1 MNVTLI
7 GMGSGQPENLTLQ
20 GLAALRQADLIL
32 GARRLLAVLPA
43 GCTENR
49 AAAYRPD
56 EVAELL
62 QTSGAENAVLV
73 YSGDTG
79 FYSGASSM
87 MEKLE
92 ALGVRARVLPGLSS
106 IQLLAAALGR
116 PWQGW
121 NLVSAHGRTCD
132 PVAECMQGRPT
143 FFLTG
148 GSEDPATLCAQLAA
162 EGFGDMQAVVGQCL
176 GTPEEKLFRGSV
188 KELAAGRFNSLSVL
202 LVEAA
207 EVLPRRAPGLPDEAF
222 ERGDVPMTK
231 QEVRAAVLAKLAVR
245 PEDILWDVGAGTGS
259 VSVEL
264 ALAAPRGRV
273 YAVECRPEGCALIK
287 ANREKFRTRNLVLVE
302 GLAPDALSDLPAP
315 DAVFIGGSKG
325 SLAAIVDA
333 ALDKNP
339 DARICVSAIA
349 LETLSAAVA
358 ALTAKGRTVQ
368 VSQIAVSRAKAV
380 GGLHLMMAQNPIYLI
395 TGE

>member
-162 EGFGDMQAVVGQCL
+162 EGFGDVQAVVGQCL

-302 GLAPDALSDLPAP
+302 GLAPAALSDLPAP

-333 ALDKNP
+333 VLDKNP

-349 LETLSAAVA
+349 LETLSAAAA

>member
-87 MEKLE
+87 LEKLE

-116 PWQGW
+116 PWQEW

-162 EGFGDMQAVVGQCL
+162 EGFGDVQGVVGQCL

-302 GLAPDALSDLPAP
+302 GLAPAALSDLPAP

-368 VSQIAVSRAKAV
+368 VSQLAVSRAKAV

>member
-116 PWQGW
+116 PWQEW

-162 EGFGDMQAVVGQCL
+162 EGFGDVQGVVGQCL

-202 LVEAA
+202 LVEAV
-207 EVLPRRAPGLPDEAF
+207 EGLPRRAPGLPDEAF

>member
-92 ALGVRARVLPGLSS
+92 ALGVRARLLPGLSS

-162 EGFGDMQAVVGQCL
+162 EGFGDVQAVVGQCL

>member
-20 GLAALRQADLIL
+20 GLATLRQADLIL

-162 EGFGDMQAVVGQCL
+162 EGFGDVQGVVGQCL

-358 ALTAKGRTVQ
+358 ALTAQGRTVQ

>member
-7 GMGSGQPENLTLQ
+7 GMGSGRPENLTLQ

-162 EGFGDMQAVVGQCL
+162 ESFGDMQAVVGQCL

>member
-87 MEKLE
+87 IEKLE

-162 EGFGDMQAVVGQCL
+162 EGFGDVQGVVGQCL

-202 LVEAA
+202 LVEAV
-207 EVLPRRAPGLPDEAF
+207 EGLPRRAPGLPDEAF

-302 GLAPDALSDLPAP
+302 GLAPAALSDLPAP

-349 LETLSAAVA
+349 LETLSAAVT

>member
-92 ALGVRARVLPGLSS
+92 ALGVRALVLPGLSS

-116 PWQGW
+116 PWQEW

-162 EGFGDMQAVVGQCL
+162 EGFGDVQAVVGQCL

-302 GLAPDALSDLPAP
+302 GLAPAALSDLPAP

>member
-1 MNVTLI
+1 MFCLLHHSAICFPFLCPI
-7 GMGSGQPENLTLQ
+7 GGIPLHQFLEINLMTIKV
-20 GLAALRQADLIL
+20 RSFY
-32 GARRLLAVLPA
+32 A
-43 GCTENR
+43 GIPNFSIYCNP
-49 AAAYRPD
+49 AAATHSRS
-56 EVAELL
+56 VNHNRIQRNNGRNLL
-62 QTSGAENAVLV
+62 RLRYLA
-73 YSGDTG
+73 D
-79 FYSGASSM
+79 
-87 MEKLE
+87 KLHHRNRTN
-92 ALGVRARVLPGLSS
+92 GNDCIIMLSS

-148 GSEDPATLCAQLAA
+148 GSEDPATLCAQLEA
-162 EGFGDMQAVVGQCL
+162 EGFGDVQGVVGQCL

-302 GLAPDALSDLPAP
+302 GLAPAALSDLPAP
-315 DAVFIGGSKG
+315 DAVVY
-325 SLAAIVDA
+325 LQVDPA
-333 ALDKNP
+333 
-339 DARICVSAIA
+339 
-349 LETLSAAVA
+349 
-358 ALTAKGRTVQ
+358 
-368 VSQIAVSRAKAV
+368 VSQKLMTGRYHGDESRKDVHEKDIEYLARSRRAAEYCAE
-380 GGLHLMMAQNPIYLI
+380 HLGWATIHCTENGAMRTIEEIQAEVRALAEKEL
-395 TGE
+395 G

>member
-32 GARRLLAVLPA
+32 GVRRLLAVLPA

-148 GSEDPATLCAQLAA
+148 GSEDPATLCAQLVA
-162 EGFGDMQAVVGQCL
+162 EGFGDVQAVVGQCL

-202 LVEAA
+202 LVEAV
-207 EVLPRRAPGLPDEAF
+207 EGLPRRAPGLPDEAF

>member
-162 EGFGDMQAVVGQCL
+162 EGFGDVQGVVGQCL

-188 KELAAGRFNSLSVL
+188 KELAAGRFKSLSVL
-202 LVEAA
+202 LVEAV
-207 EVLPRRAPGLPDEAF
+207 EGLPRRTPGLPDEAF

-302 GLAPDALSDLPAP
+302 GLAPAALSDLPAP

>member
-162 EGFGDMQAVVGQCL
+162 EGFGDVQAVVGQCL
-176 GTPEEKLFRGSV
+176 GTPEEKIFRGSV

-302 GLAPDALSDLPAP
+302 GLAPAALSDLPAP

-325 SLAAIVDA
+325 NLAAIVDA

-349 LETLSAAVA
+349 LESLSAAVA

>member
-162 EGFGDMQAVVGQCL
+162 EGFGDVQGVVGQCL

-202 LVEAA
+202 LVEAV

-302 GLAPDALSDLPAP
+302 GLAPAALSDLPAP

-349 LETLSAAVA
+349 LESLSAAVA

-368 VSQIAVSRAKAV
+368 VSQIAVSRARAV

>member
-87 MEKLE
+87 IEKLE

-148 GSEDPATLCAQLAA
+148 GSEDPATLCAQLEA
-162 EGFGDMQAVVGQCL
+162 EGFGDVQGVVGQCL

-259 VSVEL
+259 ISVEL

-302 GLAPDALSDLPAP
+302 GLAPAALSDLPAP

-349 LETLSAAVA
+349 LESLSAAVA